1 MDRLQNKIKMRSV
14 KLEWMVLVLASTLAI
29 LVKLGIVKFIP
40 W

>member
-1 MDRLQNKIKMRSV
+1 MDGIRDKIKMRRV

-29 LVKLGIVKFIP
+29 LVKFGILTFIP